1 MSTVCKG
8 SKENHALFLDE
19 ISIQKTK
26 TEYIE
31 NWTEITDQLFIDK
44 QVGIIIQESKVLL
57 I

>member
-1 MSTVCKG
+1 MSTLCKG

-19 ISIQKTK
+19 ISIQKK

-31 NWTEITDQLFIDK
+31 SWTEITNQSFIDK
-44 QVGIIIQESKVLL
+44 QVGIIMQETKVLL